1 MGKFFRFSQSC
12 AGGENTLAECKPTN
26 TLENCRTSENNR
38 QGWVKCIPANCTDG
52 SLRLVG
58 RSNIRQGRVEV
69 CQNKRWG
76 TMCYNQAL
84 AGHVCS
90 QLGFPSQ
97 AAKEMSSTG
106 PQINCNIDTNNRL
119 SCRNITD
126 SGLCA
131 RGLAVECPSFSETIA
146 TSALG
151 AVIGL
156 LVLLEVGTVIAWV
169 ACTVT
174 RKRLSSPPKQRV
186 LLQVNESYT
195 DTAPMEPSYS
205 SLGPNYNTVTTSDEG
220 IDDYDV
226 FDHNRPKPKPA
237 NPPSVKV
244 EASKSDDEFY
254 NAEEHMYAAIDK

>member
-1 MGKFFRFSQSC
+1 
-12 AGGENTLAECKPTN
+12 
-26 TLENCRTSENNR
+26 
-38 QGWVKCIPANCTDG
+38 
-52 SLRLVG
+52 
-58 RSNIRQGRVEV
+58 
-69 CQNKRWG
+69 
-76 TMCYNQAL
+76 MCYNQAL

-97 AAKEMSSTG
+97 GKKFIHMQQTKTIFVGAAAKEMSSTG

-174 RKRLSSPPKQRV
+174 RKRLSSPPKQRYSYMYKLLINFVLLLYIRV

-226 FDHNRPKPKPA
+226 LDHNRPKPKPA

-244 EASKSDDEFY
+244 EASKSDDKFY